1 MNNTSANAS
10 QQTQRY
16 IKLSMVAAC
25 ICIVVK
31 LLAWY
36 FSGSIGLFSDALESF
51 VNLAGALFAFF
62 MLRKAYDPP
71 DEMHPFGH
79 SKAEYFSS
87 AFEGSMIF
95 VAAILIIYSAV
106 PRLTHPQEL
115 ESLGI
120 GLWFSLIGTVINLV
134 VALILKRA
142 AKRLRSIALE
152 ADSRHLMTDVWTTVG
167 VIIGLIAVMLTGWLF
182 LDAVIA
188 IAVAL
193 HILHEGYIL
202 LKNSVNGLMDQA
214 LLPEE
219 ISKIEVVL
227 KQYEEKGVYYANLKT
242 RDSASRRFAT
252 VKILVPDEWQVGYAH
267 HILDEIEGEIS
278 KTLGNI
284 TLITHLEPLS
294 MHKPYKK

>member
-1 MNNTSANAS
+1 MNIITTSAS
-10 QQTQRY
+10 QQTQSY
-16 IKLSMVAAC
+16 IKLSIVCAC
-25 ICIVVK
+25 ICITVK

-36 FSGSIGLFSDALESF
+36 FSSSVGLFSDALESF
-51 VNLAGALFAFF
+51 INLAGALFAFF
-62 MLRKAYDPP
+62 MLLKAYDPP

-95 VAAILIIYSAV
+95 IAAILIIYNAV
-106 PRLTHPQEL
+106 PRLIHPQNL
-115 ESLGI
+115 DSLGI
-120 GLWFSLIGTVINLV
+120 GLWFSTAGTIINLT

-152 ADSRHLMTDVWTTVG
+152 ADSRHLMTDVWTTAG
-167 VIIGLIAVMLTGWLF
+167 VIVGLVAVMVTGWLV
-182 LDAVIA
+182 LDALIA
-188 IAVAL
+188 IVVAL

-214 LLPEE
+214 MSPEE
-219 ISKIEVVL
+219 INQIEAIL
-227 KQYEEKGVYYANLKT
+227 KRYEGKGVYYANLKT

-267 HILDEIEGEIS
+267 QLLDEIENQIS
-278 KTLGNI
+278 DGLGNI
-284 TLITHLEPLS
+284 FVTTHLEPIS
-294 MHKPYKK
+294 MLNLYKK